1 MSNFDEEAF
10 RRQFPS
16 TWGMSETP
24 AQKAARE
31 KEAAEKEAARVEKF
45 LNSLDKDLEKHL
57 GIPPRS
63 EEQKARDGKGVSMEK
78 SEQARQAYTGRVP
91 YDSVARREAIAAHLE
106 SMGVSKELQEV
117 RKILDLGNG
126 APVGYIPPDRRDPN
140 SPGGR
145 MRGDD
150 GRERGDQGRE
160 RD

>member
-1 MSNFDEEAF
+1 MSTFDEEAF

-31 KEAAEKEAARVEKF
+31 KEAAEKEAARAEKF

-57 GIPPRS
+57 GIPPRT
-63 EEQKARDGKGVSMEK
+63 EEQKAKEGKGVSMEK
-78 SEQARQAYTGRVP
+78 SEQARQAYTGGIQ
-91 YDSVARREAIAAHLE
+91 YDSVARREAIADHLKN
-106 SMGVSKELQEV
+106 MGVEKELREI
-117 RKILDLGNG
+117 RNIMDLGNG
-126 APVGYIPPDRRDPN
+126 APPGVAPHDRRDPN

-145 MRGDD
+145 MRGGDA
-150 GRERGDQGRE
+150 RERGDQGRE